1 MRASQLHK
9 LTVRGENSAF
19 QFAVSLKS
27 VKQLGSDV
35 QIATVDVQGFG
46 NIGDSLD
53 VTTDIGGGD
62 VDSSYVVVAAAEDTD
77 VMATGLAAAIN
88 AQTDHTAIA
97 VESQVQILKS
107 TAGAVQVIST
117 EVS

>member
-9 LTVRGENSAF
+9 LNVRGETSDF

-27 VKQLGSDV
+27 VKQLGSDLIFV
-35 QIATVDVQGFG
+35 TVDVQGFG

-77 VMATGLAAAIN
+77 VMATGLGAAIN

-97 VESQVQILKS
+97 VETQVQILKT
-107 TAGAVQVIST
+107 TAGSVQVITT
-117 EVS
+117 EVT